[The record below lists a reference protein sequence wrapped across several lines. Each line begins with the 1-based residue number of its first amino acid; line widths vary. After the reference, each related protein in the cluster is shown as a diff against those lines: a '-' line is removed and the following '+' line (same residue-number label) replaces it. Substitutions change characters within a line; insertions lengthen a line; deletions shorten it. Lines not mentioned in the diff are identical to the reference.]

1 MTQKFLVVSAVCVLS
16 IIMTACGSAALPAY
30 ENAETDVAVAQTET
44 REALVALGEVIPTNT
59 PTITPSPT
67 VDFEATNAVIQATD
81 DAIATLTAEAE
92 AQAAAEEAEAQ
103 AIADAAT
110 AEAQAIL
117 DAQPELFAE
126 VSAADA
132 TNGELLFIAN
142 AGSPCSTCHLV
153 DSLDALVGPGQLNVF
168 SRVVERIEAGVLEED
183 SPYVYLYNSI
193 VHPADYLTLNAEGVA
208 YANAMPA
215 IYGDLLTDEEIYDLI
230 AYLVTL
236 EG

>member
-1 MTQKFLVVSAVCVLS
+1 MTRKILVLSAVSVLA
-16 IIMTACGSAALPAY
+16 ILMTACGSAALPAY
-30 ENAETDVAVAQTET
+30 DSDSTDVAVARTET
-44 REALVALGEVIPTNT
+44 REALFTQGAIIPTDT

-81 DAIATLTAEAE
+81 DAIATVTAEFEATVAAEAAEAE
-92 AQAAAEEAEAQ
+92 AVAQ
-103 AIADAAT
+103 AETADAQAT
-110 AEAQAIL
+110 L

-126 VSAADA
+126 VSAADPV
-132 TNGELLFIAN
+132 NGEALFIAN

-153 DSLDALVGPGQLNVF
+153 NSEDPLVGPGQLNVF
-168 SRVVERIEAGVLEED
+168 ARVVERIENGEIEED

-193 VHPADYLTLNAEGVA
+193 VHPNDYLTLNSDGVA
-208 YANAMPA
+208 YPAAMPLV
-215 IYGDLLTDEEIYDLI
+215 YGDFLTDAEIYDLI